1 MTEQKEKITQPV
13 PTESSSL
20 DIVKEI
26 LKPDP
31 DNQFWPLPKNYI
43 SMSEQSKRAARM
55 GLLTAWY
62 DPDDPTTMVVYR
74 EAFVRA
80 FFFFREYYMKGWVGN
95 NSHYSRPSPLMH
107 YEWLY
112 DITYPLT
119 AICSW
124 RSSAKSTVIG
134 RELPI
139 FLALVR
145 KNLKVMVQLR
155 NKSFTRDRIREI
167 DYQLSNNERIIEDF
181 GKIRGRVRDREW
193 NSERL
198 LLPTNSMIMGVSVG
212 EFIRG
217 KRPDWIIMD
226 DPEDEDEIRNPEL
239 RELFCEWL
247 FKVLLNTLDPGR
259 HISWIGTLVD
269 RRALLTSAVRHKDDR
284 FCNWKTKIYNLI
296 ETDKE
301 GKEFS
306 TWDEKYTVEEA
317 NLMASGKGSEDGRI
331 RGMGKAAFLSE
342 FQAQPTD
349 AQDPVFPFE
358 VDRHTYQIASQGDNN
373 LVVSYPSGLNE
384 IGETVTTY
392 IKFQDWLG
400 SLQKVACIDLAISQ
414 SLKADN
420 SCIMVCGLDD
430 TNTLW
435 VVDYVA
441 RKMQPPELIER
452 LLRMVDAYDIGLIG
466 IETNDFQKLFYDQI
480 MDAVK
485 KRLKAH
491 KKCPF
496 FKQLPHYGVKKAVR
510 IASLQWRFAQ
520 GKIRIRVPSKAF
532 PRGMR
537 SLTEQIEGFTM
548 SLGGLDHD
556 DELDALA
563 MTQEVL
569 VGLEPTTRQKT
580 PEQQRIQNTLKDLG
594 ISPVLAYNAD
604 EIPDSY
610 FRHTIREQM
619 QTRKGD
625 RSMEVAI

>member
-1 MTEQKEKITQPV
+1 
-13 PTESSSL
+13 
-20 DIVKEI
+20 
-26 LKPDP
+26 
-31 DNQFWPLPKNYI
+31 LPRNYGE
-43 SMSEQSKRAARM
+43 MSEPLRKLARLS
-55 GLLTAWY
+55 LLSAWY
-62 DPDDPTTMVVYR
+62 DPNDPTTMVVNR
-74 EAFVRA
+74 DAFVRA
-80 FFFFREYYMKGWVGN
+80 FFFFREYYMKGWRGN
-95 NSHYSRPSPLMH
+95 ETHYSRPSPLMH

-112 DITYPLT
+112 DVTYPLT

-145 KNLKVMVQLR
+145 RNLKIMVQLR
-155 NKSFTRDRIREI
+155 NKSFTRDRVREI
-167 DYQLSNNERIIEDF
+167 DYQLSNNERIIQDF
-181 GKIRGRVRDREW
+181 GKIRGKVRDREW

-226 DPEDEDEIRNPEL
+226 DPEDEDEIKNPEL
-239 RELFCEWL
+239 REKFCEWL

-269 RRALLTSAVRHKDDR
+269 RRALLTTAVRHKDDR
-284 FCNWKTKIYNLI
+284 FSNWQTRIYNLI

-301 GKEFS
+301 TGEEYS
-306 TWDEKYTVEEA
+306 TWKEKYTVEEA
-317 NLMASGKGSEDGRI
+317 NLMASGKGSEDGKI

-358 VDRHTYQIASQGDNN
+358 VGRHTYQIVSRGDNN
-373 LVVSYPSGLNE
+373 LVVGYPHGLNE
-384 IGETVTTY
+384 IGETVTEY
-392 IKFQDWLG
+392 VKFQDWLN

-420 SCIMVCGLDD
+420 SCIMVSGLDD
-430 TNTLW
+430 ANVLW
-435 VVDYVA
+435 VIDYVA
-441 RKMQPPELIER
+441 RRMQPPELIDR
-452 LLRMVDAYDIGLIG
+452 LLQMVDSYDIAIIG

-485 KRLKAH
+485 TRLKTH

-496 FKQLPHYGVKKAVR
+496 FRQLRHYGVKKAVR
-510 IASLQWRFAQ
+510 IASMQWRFVQ
-520 GKIRIRVPSKAF
+520 GKIRIRTPSKAF

-569 VGLEPTTRQKT
+569 IGHEPTVTQKT
-580 PEQQRIQNTLKDLG
+580 PEQQRIQNTLTDLG
-594 ISPVLAYNAD
+594 ISPVMAYNAD
-604 EIPDSY
+604 ELSGEY
-610 FRHTIREQM
+610 LHHVLKEHM
-619 QTRKGD
+619 QLRNTEKN
-625 RSMEVAI
+625 MEIAV